1 VKFVVVFGTES
12 GTAEFVAGDVAEKI
26 SAEHDV
32 VVSDL
37 AQFSPAAF
45 HRDDFYVLVCSTYG
59 DGDAPASAVP
69 FVKALAAEAPDL
81 DGVRFAVFGM
91 GDSSYT
97 ETYCR
102 GSDVVSDLLEKHG
115 AQRIGEHGRHDASG
129 RDHPTD
135 LALEWLE
142 SILPLALTSGDVD
155 LEQSQAA

>member
-12 GTAEFVAGDVAEKI
+12 GTAEFVAGDVADKI
-26 SAEHDV
+26 SAVHDV
-32 VVSDL
+32 VISDL

-45 HRDDFYVLVCSTYG
+45 RRDDFYVLICSTYG
-59 DGDAPASAVP
+59 DGDAPASALP
-69 FVKALAAEAPDL
+69 FVKALGNEAPEL
-81 DGVRFAVFGM
+81 GGVRFAVFGM

-102 GSDVVSDLLEKHG
+102 GSEVVSGLLEKLG
-115 AQRIGEHGRHDASG
+115 ARRVGEYGRHDASG

-142 SILPLALTSGDVD
+142 SILPLALKSNDADV
-155 LEQSQAA
+155 EQTRAA